1 MNETI
6 NLKVDDLRQEI
17 LSKPPDIDKSIF
29 DDFEQRIIDVELKID
44 SVKSQP
50 GITDMK
56 GQIFDLKNRVEALE
70 TAAKKQTPPNTKR
83 TGRQSPDLKS
93 KEGSVGKE

>member
-6 NLKVDDLRQEI
+6 NLKIDDLRQEI
-17 LSKPPDIDKSIF
+17 LSKPPDFDINIF
-29 DDFEQRIIDVELKID
+29 NDLEQRIIDVELKID
-44 SVKSQP
+44 SVRNQP

-56 GQIFDLKNRVEALE
+56 GQIFDLKNRVETLE

-83 TGRQSPDLKS
+83 TGRQSSDLKS